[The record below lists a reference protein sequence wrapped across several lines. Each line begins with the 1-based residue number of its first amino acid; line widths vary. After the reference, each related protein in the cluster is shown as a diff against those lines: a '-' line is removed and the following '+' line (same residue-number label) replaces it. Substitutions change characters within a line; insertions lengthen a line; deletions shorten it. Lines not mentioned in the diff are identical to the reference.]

1 MLRIRKRYNVSE
13 NNREKDTRGQRS
25 ESDVKVQ
32 DSIKIFKSWKQTSS
46 SMNRAS
52 MNATEHLATT
62 ETRSHKKKKKRLRK
76 RSVDS
81 NDNNDDNADGSDD
94 ANYSIL
100 VAAKKAKIRNNQ
112 VIEPTNPIVQPTGNL
127 RHTKSMK
134 KLHSAV
140 IEDSGRKKKKRK
152 FDFDSNKIPAT
163 VLHQKSASDS
173 IGERTESGTDSVAR
187 SSKSLLCDL
196 QGMEDSVI
204 DDYVSMNITD
214 LCD

>member
-13 NNREKDTRGQRS
+13 NNREKDTRGQRN

-46 SMNRAS
+46 SMNRSS
-52 MNATEHLATT
+52 MNATEHLAT
-62 ETRSHKKKKKRLRK
+62 ETRSHKKKKRLRK

-81 NDNNDDNADGSDD
+81 NDKNDDNADGSDD
-94 ANYSIL
+94 TNC

-127 RHTKSMK
+127 RLTKSMK